1 MIMERKT
8 GNTQGSLDDYRWLVG
23 NEGRAWLARI
33 REIEAEV
40 REPLRVAARLRKD
53 LGMERVRLLLEQ
65 TELRRR
71 AGEKFPRAEEMFFTR
86 KGFEQ
91 ATDFWVAEYKA
102 ERVGGDVAARG
113 ASEMGASSGGEWADF
128 CCGIGGDL
136 MALGAR
142 GLARGVERDL
152 VVALLAEANL
162 EAVGV
167 CGDVVAADMEEIVG
181 AGMSGVL
188 AWHIDPDRRPSGGRT
203 TRVELHEPG
212 PAVLRRLLDVS
223 PNGAIKLAPAAVVSE
238 SWWGEAELE
247 WISRGGQCRQLVAWF
262 GALAEHAGRR
272 RATVVRK
279 GVSGQWSV
287 VGEQELGGEGRE
299 ARRDVATFVGEED
312 VECAVARR
320 VGRFVFE
327 PDAAVLAA
335 KLEGDMAR
343 RNGLEPV
350 AAGVAYFTGDALVEY
365 SMLTAFEVMEVM
377 PYRAAHLKQWLAER
391 GIGRIEVKK
400 RGVDLEPEKV
410 RREIVG
416 EGENAATVL
425 LAKMGGR
432 VRAIVARRR
441 LATDEHG

>member
-1 MIMERKT
+1 MGCQT
-8 GNTQGSLDDYRWLVG
+8 VDGDDYGAKNGEYAGKFGRLSVACRRRREGLVS
-23 NEGRAWLARI
+23 AVC
-33 REIEAEV
+33 EIEAEV
-40 REPLRVAARLRKD
+40 REPLRMAARLRKD

-71 AGEKFPRAEEMFFTR
+71 AEEKFPRAEEMFFTR

-102 ERVGGDVAARG
+102 ERVRRGGSAGDG
-113 ASEMGASSGGEWADF
+113 AIDF

-136 MALGAR
+136 MALAAG
-142 GLARGVERDL
+142 GSVRGVERDP
-152 VVALLAEANL
+152 VVVLLAHVNL
-162 EAVGV
+162 EAVAADD
-167 CGDVVAADMEEIVG
+167 DVAVADVEEVIRAGMDSVAA
-181 AGMSGVL
+181 
-188 AWHIDPDRRPSGGRT
+188 WHVDPDRRPSSGRT

-212 PAVLRRLLDVS
+212 PAVLRSLLDAC
-223 PNGAIKLAPAAVVSE
+223 PNGAIKLAPAAVMSE

-262 GALAEHAGRR
+262 GALAECAGRW
-272 RATVVRK
+272 RATVVRR
-279 GVSGQWSV
+279 GARGA
-287 VGEQELGGEGRE
+287 GRE
-299 ARRDVATFVGEED
+299 ARGDVATFVGEED
-312 VECAVARR
+312 VECAVAGR

-335 KLEGDMAR
+335 KLEGDLAR
-343 RNGLEPV
+343 RNGLTAV
-350 AAGVAYFTGDALVEY
+350 SAGVAYFTGDALVEY

-377 PYRAAHLKQWLAER
+377 PYRVAHLKQWLAER

-416 EGENAATVL
+416 EGENEATVL
-425 LAKMGGR
+425 MARIGGR
-432 VRAIVARRR
+432 VTAIVARRR